1 MALRSL
7 SLSALAAG
15 FALTAFA
22 QTATID
28 PAQFVA
34 QAASSNLFEI
44 QSSQMALGGVFIQ
57 ASHAIAHASAT
68 KPVKEA
74 MVFSQRRAMRRKR
87 LI

>member
-1 MALRSL
+1 MSAHSVSVNVLR
-7 SLSALAAG
+7 
-15 FALTAFA
+15 
-22 QTATID
+22 IK
-28 PAQFVA
+28 
-34 QAASSNLFEI
+34 AASHLVTLTHFDTDLGLLKR
-44 QSSQMALGGVFIQ
+44 QQALGGVFIQ

>member
-1 MALRSL
+1 MASFPTILGSVPDPRS
-7 SLSALAAG
+7 G
-15 FALTAFA
+15 NA
-22 QTATID
+22 QRHGLLDMLVI
-28 PAQFVA
+28 
-34 QAASSNLFEI
+34 
-44 QSSQMALGGVFIQ
+44 ALGGVFIQ

>member
-1 MALRSL
+1 MNDDPLAPLCWPESRHRS
-7 SLSALAAG
+7 G
-15 FALTAFA
+15 R
-22 QTATID
+22 
-28 PAQFVA
+28 
-34 QAASSNLFEI
+34 
-44 QSSQMALGGVFIQ
+44 QSGTPGGVFIQ